1 MIRRLMLLVVALF
14 ALTAIAGGCYYSG
27 ATFNAKN
34 GKMYITRNDGFLF
47 GALRK
52 AYECTPAGESYN
64 CQLIADAP

>member
-1 MIRRLMLLVVALF
+1 MIRRLIVLVVALL
-14 ALTAIAGGCYYSG
+14 ALAAAAGCYYSG

-34 GKMYITRNDGFLF
+34 GKIYITRNDGFLA

-64 CQLIADAP
+64 CQLIPDAP